1 MNMKLTTLLNQ
12 NGKLVNNDRLKRL
25 TKKVKQDKKKIMGL
39 AETYNSK
46 YKTEIIEG
54 TKKRQLL
61 IAAGEKE
68 GLTEAQVI
76 GSSGFLPTLSTP
88 ILN

>member
-1 MNMKLTTLLNQ
+1 
-12 NGKLVNNDRLKRL
+12 
-25 TKKVKQDKKKIMGL
+25 MGL